1 MVKTVFG
8 ARYDFFEVSFE
19 VANKVGGIYA
29 VLSSKAAQMVQH
41 YGNDY

>member
-1 MVKTVFG
+1 MI
-8 ARYDFFEVSFE
+8 FEVSFE

-41 YGNDY
+41 YGNDYCTIGYYDANA